1 MPTKEY
7 IEQLRQSKLG
17 LPPMRDLAAR
27 IRDGETCRDL
37 AKQYRL
43 DPHGLAVRIRTAGFR
58 SDTGEPEKDA
68 QHREMKAHLSSVL
81 RTYAEPWMGE
91 ALCAQTDPEA
101 FFPEKGGSTKEAKR
115 VCLSCPVRETC
126 LEWALANNEHFG
138 IWGSKSERER
148 RKIARDRKAASA
160 EVAA

>member
-37 AKQYRL
+37 AAQYRL
-43 DPHGLAVRIRTAGFR
+43 DAGGLAIRIRTAGFR

-81 RTYAEPWMGE
+81 RTYAEPWM
-91 ALCAQTDPEA
+91 ADAICAQTDPEA
-101 FFPEKGGSTKEAKR
+101 FFPEKGGSTAEAKR
-115 VCLSCPVRETC
+115 VCLGCPVREIC
-126 LEWALANNEHFG
+126 LEWALARGEHFG
-138 IWGSKSERER
+138 IYGGKSERER
-148 RKIARDRKAASA
+148 RAIAKERKA
-160 EVAA
+160 VAA